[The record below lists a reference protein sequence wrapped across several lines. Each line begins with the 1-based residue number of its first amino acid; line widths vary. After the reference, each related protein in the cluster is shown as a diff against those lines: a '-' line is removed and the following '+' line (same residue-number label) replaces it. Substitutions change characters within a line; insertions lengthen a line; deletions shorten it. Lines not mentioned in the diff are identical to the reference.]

1 MFWFLRLFL
10 AHLIADFTLQT
21 NRVFKYK
28 VYNKYGVLI
37 HTSIYLV
44 ITILLSIPYL
54 TSPMC
59 FSYIFILFSL
69 HTIIDL
75 SKIKKISKSNGIR
88 EFLKDQIQHF
98 ITLISVFLLPQ
109 AKEPKY
115 LNLSSP
121 LSFLNRFYN
130 SDYYILLSIGYFFVA
145 FAGTIFYFYVI
156 KTFGGKNIFY
166 KDGISIKEKYMEVI
180 LRTIIFITYYIGSF
194 YVSLFVFII
203 LRILEMIINKTY
215 RNIISFL
222 LILTYDFTFIFSMI
236 TFLNAL
242 LGT

>member
-10 AHLIADFTLQT
+10 AHLIADFPLQT

-28 VYNKYGVLI
+28 VYNKYGILI
-37 HTSIYLV
+37 HASIYLI

-54 TSPMC
+54 TSPIC
-59 FSYIFILFSL
+59 VSYIIFLFLL

-75 SKIKKISKSNGIR
+75 SKIKKFSKNNGIK

-98 ITLISVFLLPQ
+98 ITLISVILLPE

-115 LNLSSP
+115 LNLNFS

-166 KDGISIKEKYMEVI
+166 KDGISIKEKYKEVI
-180 LRTIIFITYYIGSF
+180 LRTIIFVTYYRVSF
-194 YVSLFVFII
+194 YVSVFVFII
-203 LRILEMIINKTY
+203 LRVLEMIINKTY

-222 LILTYDFTFIFSMI
+222 LILTYDFVFIFSMI
-236 TFLNAL
+236 IFLNAL